1 MKGPIRGHDRQRR
14 ATNVFTCVFRIFA
27 LSQQKASKKM
37 VLSVARRVAPAQ
49 RYAKRAQSVQDD
61 SELHLLNISMDQTG
75 QTPKNHSTPPTIIQ
89 SVPLHQA
96 NPTTN
101 PVTNP
106 TASEHQLGRCAA
118 YEKIICV
125 LKAISEDL
133 GDARRESARALLEMM
148 AANPIPASLDSGS
161 KISCTGETESESSEY
176 SVSSP
181 VSSL

>member
-1 MKGPIRGHDRQRR
+1 MQTR
-14 ATNVFTCVFRIFA
+14 C
-27 LSQQKASKKM
+27 KKM

-96 NPTTN
+96 NPTSPTN

-106 TASEHQLGRCAA
+106 TTSEHQLGRCAA

>member
-1 MKGPIRGHDRQRR
+1 MGKTR
-14 ATNVFTCVFRIFA
+14 C
-27 LSQQKASKKM
+27 KKM
-37 VLSVARRVAPAQ
+37 VLSMARRVAPAQ
-49 RYAKRAQSVQDD
+49 HQYAKRAQSVQDD
-61 SELHLLNISMDQTG
+61 SELHLLNIGTG
-75 QTPKNHSTPPTIIQ
+75 QIVQTPQNQCTPPTIIHPPP
-89 SVPLHQA
+89 SHQA
-96 NPTTN
+96 NPTNSPTN
-101 PVTNP
+101 PATNQ
-106 TASEHQLGRCAA
+106 TASEHQSGRCAA

-133 GDARRESARALLEMM
+133 NDSRRESARALLEMM